1 MTTAILV
8 GLLICSVAVGVFSL
22 LRNRHLE
29 GLLSEIEIDYDKVMD
44 RYADCVLKEE
54 HYRTELA
61 KLKRKPR
68 KDKGQPRK
76 VYGGKPITN
85 KRKVQKRE
93 QGTNNSKSAK

>member
-8 GLLICSVAVGVFSL
+8 SLLICSVAVGVFSL

-44 RYADCVLKEE
+44 KYADCILRE
-54 HYRTELA
+54 HQYKTELA

-68 KDKGQPRK
+68 KDKGQTRK
-76 VYGGKPITN
+76 VYGGKPITS
-85 KRKVQKRE
+85 KRKIQEGE
-93 QGTNNSKSAK
+93 QGTDNSKSAK